1 MIPTPSRALGF
12 LSRWRHRVLAAVG
25 VAARAF
31 VDDGDGDG
39 NRYSTPVELSL
50 ARQLGSGL
58 RWPTPEWPRGKGK
71 RF

>member
-1 MIPTPSRALGF
+1 M
-12 LSRWRHRVLAAVG
+12 LAAVG

-31 VDDGDGDG
+31 VDDDDDDDDDGDG